1 MYDYNKRLITLTPI
15 TLSGFYCLKYF
26 WLSLL
31 VNLKPSRYF
40 FSFECV
46 NREKFLFFLYLID
59 NPHAPKRIRTAYTNK
74 QLLELEKEFHYSKY
88 LCRPRRVEIA
98 STLLLTE
105 RQVKVRKTKRHK
117 KEEAAEWNYLFF
129 SSSFIL

>member
-1 MYDYNKRLITLTPI
+1 MSIDVE
-15 TLSGFYCLKYF
+15 KYTF
-26 WLSLL
+26 HI
-31 VNLKPSRYF
+31 
-40 FSFECV
+40 
-46 NREKFLFFLYLID
+46 YLD

-105 RQVKVRKTKRHK
+105 RQVKV
-117 KEEAAEWNYLFF
+117 KEMKFREEIVSFF
-129 SSSFIL
+129 SSSHTRSGFKIGKLLFFFFLSVFSILSLNFYWLVG

>member
-1 MYDYNKRLITLTPI
+1 ML
-15 TLSGFYCLKYF
+15 YF
-26 WLSLL
+26 
-31 VNLKPSRYF
+31 
-40 FSFECV
+40 
-46 NREKFLFFLYLID
+46 ID

-105 RQVKVRKTKRHK
+105 RQVKVKFDSMIILIHLSVRFFLSRFGFKIGK
-117 KEEAAEWNYLFF
+117 KNF
-129 SSSFIL
+129 SLLKDIFILKFNDF

>member
-1 MYDYNKRLITLTPI
+1 VSIGGERETK
-15 TLSGFYCLKYF
+15 
-26 WLSLL
+26 
-31 VNLKPSRYF
+31 NLCF
-40 FSFECV
+40 
-46 NREKFLFFLYLID
+46 ID

-105 RQVKVRKTKRHK
+105 RQVKVECHQIM
-117 KEEAAEWNYLFF
+117 NN
-129 SSSFIL
+129 

>member
-1 MYDYNKRLITLTPI
+1 MSIGDKEISY
-15 TLSGFYCLKYF
+15 
-26 WLSLL
+26 
-31 VNLKPSRYF
+31 
-40 FSFECV
+40 
-46 NREKFLFFLYLID
+46 YLD

-105 RQVKVRKTKRHK
+105 RQVKVEQR
-117 KEEAAEWNYLFF
+117 NSFF
-129 SSSFIL
+129 FFTFCLL

>member
-1 MYDYNKRLITLTPI
+1 MCQWEGEREPEK
-15 TLSGFYCLKYF
+15 KM
-26 WLSLL
+26 LL
-31 VNLKPSRYF
+31 
-40 FSFECV
+40 C
-46 NREKFLFFLYLID
+46 FLD

-105 RQVKVRKTKRHK
+105 RQVKVESHPIMT
-117 KEEAAEWNYLFF
+117 
-129 SSSFIL
+129 

>member
-1 MYDYNKRLITLTPI
+1 MSIGKT
-15 TLSGFYCLKYF
+15 KKK
-26 WLSLL
+26 SLC
-31 VNLKPSRYF
+31 F
-40 FSFECV
+40 
-46 NREKFLFFLYLID
+46 ID

-105 RQVKVRKTKRHK
+105 RQVKVRFDSTLIDIHLSLSLCSSRFGFKIGK
-117 KEEAAEWNYLFF
+117 NYFSKVTFIGMHLF
-129 SSSFIL
+129 LVE

>member
-1 MYDYNKRLITLTPI
+1 LIDIVRLL
-15 TLSGFYCLKYF
+15 
-26 WLSLL
+26 
-31 VNLKPSRYF
+31 
-40 FSFECV
+40 ECV
-46 NREKFLFFLYLID
+46 NRRRERETKNLCFID

-105 RQVKVRKTKRHK
+105 RQVKVECHQIM
-117 KEEAAEWNYLFF
+117 NN
-129 SSSFIL
+129 

>member
-1 MYDYNKRLITLTPI
+1 
-15 TLSGFYCLKYF
+15 
-26 WLSLL
+26 
-31 VNLKPSRYF
+31 
-40 FSFECV
+40 
-46 NREKFLFFLYLID
+46 

-105 RQVKVRKTKRHK
+105 RQVK
-117 KEEAAEWNYLFF
+117 
-129 SSSFIL
+129 

>member
-1 MYDYNKRLITLTPI
+1 MK
-15 TLSGFYCLKYF
+15 K
-26 WLSLL
+26 LL
-31 VNLKPSRYF
+31 CF
-40 FSFECV
+40 
-46 NREKFLFFLYLID
+46 ID

-105 RQVKVRKTKRHK
+105 RQVKVKCHSIMIDIHSFLFTRFGFKIGKRRI
-117 KEEAAEWNYLFF
+117 FQ
-129 SSSFIL
+129 SFAHSLIRF